1 MLVSLAQGAA
11 DGWTAAGTTRG
22 VTMAFRDD
30 PQLEVR
36 EVRATSELAFPAA
49 RIFPLVFD
57 FTHYGSLVSGVQ
69 ETKMM
74 SGTAPSGYEIYMRY
88 APRFLVVSARDVVV
102 HVRGQSTPG
111 WIRGVP
117 LDGSEGTRA

>member
-1 MLVSLAQGAA
+1 MQVAPLLVLVSLAQGAA

-49 RIFPLVFD
+49 RIFRSCVTSRTTDRSCPA
-57 FTHYGSLVSGVQ
+57 S
-69 ETKMM
+69 K
-74 SGTAPSGYEIYMRY
+74 R
-88 APRFLVVSARDVVV
+88 RR
-102 HVRGQSTPG
+102 
-111 WIRGVP
+111 
-117 LDGSEGTRA
+117 